1 MQNTGLLPFR
11 PMPRTSVSGTM
22 RLSHHGRPGLFGKG
36 STTSSLSDAVRM
48 LSHGSLIRYQ
58 PGSQLR
64 HGGGYDDRGI
74 GPEIL
79 TLPFYRDYPVY
90 SGSVHQ
96 SDSHGW
102 DRALGRTC
110 LGSLAGFR
118 YRRRIPVSPESQG
131 YPVSAVDAH
140 R

>member
-22 RLSHHGRPGLFGKG
+22 RLSHRGKPGQNRKG
-36 STTSSLSDAVRM
+36 STTSSQNDAGRM

-58 PGSQLR
+58 PGSQQR
-64 HGGGYDDRGI
+64 HGSGYDDRVI

-79 TLPFYRDYPVY
+79 PLPFYRNEPVY
-90 SGSVHQ
+90 PRSIYH
-96 SDSHGW
+96 SDSHGRN
-102 DRALGRTC
+102 RAPGRTC
-110 LGSLAGFR
+110 RGALAGIR
-118 YRRRIPVSPESQG
+118 YRRRVPVSPESQG
-131 YPVSAVDAH
+131 YTVSVVDAH